1 MLEYFSTDLY
11 RRASLFVGVKTGQT
25 EFSLLK
31 AQQILFA
38 TSNTMR
44 ILISVLFLALVLA
57 AAKADQQKKSH
68 FLMGTPWYSEFL
80 EEDDAAIENPKMKP
94 SRRKDTTDKPKE
106 VSAKKMKKTDK
117 KVEEKTMKSRR
128 RKNTEDKPKEVST
141 KKVKKTGK
149 EVDEPESKHN
159 ITTLHTPTVSPLSP
173 RRYCPPTTEKSGWF
187 FGMNFEDLTTSLE

>member
-1 MLEYFSTDLY
+1 LLEYFSTDLY
-11 RRASLFVGVKTGQT
+11 RRASLFGVKTGQT

-44 ILISVLFLALVLA
+44 ILFSVLFLALVLV
-57 AAKADQQKKSH
+57 AAKADQKKSSH

-106 VSAKKMKKTDK
+106 VSAKKMKNTDK
-117 KVEEKTMKSRR
+117 KEVEEKTMKSRR
-128 RKNTEDKPKEVST
+128 RKNTEDKPKEVSSN
-141 KKVKKTGK
+141 KVKKTGK
-149 EVDEPESKHN
+149 EVEPESKHN
-159 ITTLHTPTVSPLSP
+159 ITTLRTPTVSPLSP